1 MGDTR
6 LPNMAPS
13 SSLLTASILL
23 LVMFADAWWQRF
35 AYTPEQSR
43 SCRRAFKDSLKH
55 GYRVPPLVVKNSYGY
70 RNMSLVDEVIPETK
84 LVQAAVVAERPATP
98 ATDMVEPIAGPAKEE
113 ALVSETTSESTED
126 LVESAGG
133 CDPCDEFG
141 FGDCCWDLEAQL
153 RDPRRSKD
161 WRSWFGSLPWCSD
174 DMCDCE
180 V

>member
-55 GYRVPPLVVKNSYGY
+55 GYRVPPLVVKDSYGY
-70 RNMSLVDEVIPETK
+70 RYMSLVDEVIPETK

-113 ALVSETTSESTED
+113 ALVSESHNREFT
-126 LVESAGG
+126 
-133 CDPCDEFG
+133 CDPCDEFSSSG
-141 FGDCCWDLEAQL
+141 CCGDLEAQL

-161 WRSWFGSLPWCSD
+161 WRSWFASLPWCVSEED
-174 DMCDCE
+174 WCDCE

>member
-1 MGDTR
+1 MGTR

-70 RNMSLVDEVIPETK
+70 RYMSLVDEVIPETK

-126 LVESAGG
+126 LDLIPDSVMNR
-133 CDPCDEFG
+133 DPCDEFPT
-141 FGDCCWDLEAQL
+141 DCDDLEAQL

-161 WRSWFGSLPWCSD
+161 WRSWFASLPWCSD
-174 DMCDCE
+174 DYCDCE
-180 V
+180 